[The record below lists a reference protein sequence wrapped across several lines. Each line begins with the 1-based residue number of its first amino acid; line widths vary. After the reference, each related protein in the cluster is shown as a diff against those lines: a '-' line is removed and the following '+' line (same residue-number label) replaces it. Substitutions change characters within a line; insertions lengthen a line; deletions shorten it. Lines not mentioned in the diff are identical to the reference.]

1 MNGWQIYLG
10 FNDRE
15 IVNYFETQNNKSINT
30 K

>member
-10 FNDRE
+10 FNDTE
-15 IVNYFETQNNKSINT
+15 IVNYFGTQNNKSINT